1 MSDFTL
7 GQKVGAKLK
16 KLMKENGLTQEEFAD
31 RFGTSPR
38 TVRRWI
44 KDFPSLT
51 TLEQL
56 AGFFGVPVT
65 DFFSE

>member
-1 MSDFTL
+1 MPKITQ

-16 KLMKENGLTQEEFAD
+16 KLLKERNLTQEEFAD
-31 RFGTSPR
+31 KFGTTSR

-44 KDFPSLT
+44 KDFPNLA

-56 AGFFGVPVT
+56 ADFFGISIK
-65 DFFSE
+65 DFFDE